1 MRRGNRLSMQA
12 GDIQPQRKKAILGW
26 CLYDWA
32 NSAFAT
38 SGTVAIIPVYFVLL
52 FQEEFSQQSNILGF
66 NITASSAWSLLVA
79 LSTIVVALS
88 SPVLGVIAD
97 RLMIR
102 KALVTV
108 YTIAGSG
115 FTVLLF
121 FSAYTGSSW
130 LWVAG
135 CFLLANIGFAGANVF
150 YNALLPHLVSNDDMD
165 SVSSKGFAFGYV
177 GGGLLLAI
185 HLAVLF
191 TYSGTDSEDLVT
203 RACIASIGLWW
214 FGWAVI
220 SYKLVPEPGDGSRDR
235 EFVRSAVK
243 VAGGQV
249 LTTLREITR
258 FKALAFYL
266 LTYLLFND
274 AIQTV
279 IAVAGAYGPDVL
291 GVTIIGNIATI
302 LVVQFVAAGGAA
314 LFAWVAKL
322 VGTKRALT
330 YCLLGWVFVITFA
343 LAFAPLIPS
352 TEKEVDLVV
361 THDYAETFVVTQIN
375 VEMDDIRSDSM
386 WSEVTLK
393 QKVSEREILA
403 WAREDTAELSL
414 MISGGN
420 RDGEVLIG
428 NAHRSS
434 LGDGPIDWWPIL
446 VRSKVWE
453 PLGMPVDLQWLALGL
468 VLGMVMGGS
477 QALARSLFAV
487 MTPLT
492 KSGEFFGFFGLVG
505 KASSVFGPMLYVVVT
520 GVYDTRVAILA
531 LLSIIGVG
539 TILLGR
545 VKVEEGVAVAQEE
558 DKRASSAAQQS

>member
-1 MRRGNRLSMQA
+1 VRS
-12 GDIQPQRKKAILGW
+12 GDTSITNKRAILGW
-26 CLYDWA
+26 CFYDWA

-52 FQEEFSQQSNILGF
+52 FQAEYGQQTEILGF
-66 NITASSAWSLLVA
+66 NVTASSVWSLLIA
-79 LSTIVVALS
+79 LSTMVVALT

-108 YTIAGSG
+108 YTLAGAG
-115 FTVLLF
+115 FTFLLF

-130 LWVAG
+130 MWIAG
-135 CFLLANIGFAGANVF
+135 CFLLANIGFAGGNVF
-150 YNALLPHLVSNDDMD
+150 YNSLLPHLVSNEDMD
-165 SVSSKGFAFGYV
+165 SVSSKGFAYGYV

-185 HLAVLF
+185 HLAILF
-191 TYSGTDSEDLVT
+191 YYSGSDFEDFAT

-214 FGWAVI
+214 FGWAII
-220 SYKLVPEPGDGSRDR
+220 SYKLVPEPGGHLKDR
-235 EFVRSAVK
+235 KLVSSAVK
-243 VAGGQV
+243 VAGAQV
-249 LTTLREITR
+249 VRTLRDITR
-258 FKALAFYL
+258 FRALAFYL

-291 GVTIIGNIATI
+291 GVTIIGNIVTI

-314 LFAWVAKL
+314 LFAWFARL
-322 VGTKRALT
+322 LGAKRALT
-330 YCLLGWVFVITFA
+330 YCLVGWVLVITFA

-361 THDYAETFVVTQIN
+361 SHNYAGTFVVSQIN
-375 VEMDDIRSDSM
+375 VEVEAIKSDSL
-386 WSEVTLK
+386 WAAVSLD
-393 QKVSEREILA
+393 QKVSEREIRD
-403 WAREDTAELSL
+403 WEQDKSAELSL
-414 MISGGN
+414 MISGGA
-420 RDGEVLIG
+420 RDGEIVVG
-428 NAHRSS
+428 DAHKSS

-446 VRSKVWE
+446 VRSKLWE
-453 PLGMPVDLQWLALGL
+453 PLSMSVDLQWLVLGVVLGL
-468 VLGMVMGGS
+468 VMGGS

-505 KASSVFGPMLYVVVT
+505 KASSVFGPMVYVVVT
-520 GVYDTRVAILA
+520 GVYDTRVAIFA
-531 LLSIIGVG
+531 LLSIIVVG
-539 TILLGR
+539 TLLLVR
-545 VKVEEGVAVAQEE
+545 VNVEEGVEAAKEE
-558 DKRASSAAQQS
+558 DRRLSSAG

>member
-1 MRRGNRLSMQA
+1 MSQLSVRS
-12 GDIQPQRKKAILGW
+12 GDTSITNKRAILGW
-26 CLYDWA
+26 CFYDWA

-52 FQEEFSQQSNILGF
+52 FQAEYGQQTEILGF
-66 NITASSAWSLLVA
+66 NVTASSVWSLLIA
-79 LSTIVVALS
+79 LSTMVVALT

-108 YTIAGSG
+108 YTLAGAG
-115 FTVLLF
+115 FTFLLF

-130 LWVAG
+130 MWIAG
-135 CFLLANIGFAGANVF
+135 CFLLANIGFAGGNVF
-150 YNALLPHLVSNDDMD
+150 YNSLLPHLVSNEDMD
-165 SVSSKGFAFGYV
+165 SVSSKGFAYGYV

-185 HLAVLF
+185 HLAILF
-191 TYSGTDSEDLVT
+191 YYSGSDFEDFAT

-214 FGWAVI
+214 FGWAII
-220 SYKLVPEPGDGSRDR
+220 SYKLVPEPGGHLKDR
-235 EFVRSAVK
+235 KLVSSAVK
-243 VAGGQV
+243 VAGAQV
-249 LTTLREITR
+249 VRTLRDITR
-258 FKALAFYL
+258 FRALAFYL

-291 GVTIIGNIATI
+291 GVTIIGNIVTI

-314 LFAWVAKL
+314 LFAWFARL
-322 VGTKRALT
+322 LGAKRALT
-330 YCLLGWVFVITFA
+330 YCLVGWVLVITFA

-361 THDYAETFVVTQIN
+361 SHNYAGTFVVSQIN
-375 VEMDDIRSDSM
+375 VEVEAIKSDSL
-386 WSEVTLK
+386 WAAVSLD
-393 QKVSEREILA
+393 QKVSEREIRD
-403 WAREDTAELSL
+403 WEQDKSAELSL
-414 MISGGN
+414 MISGGA
-420 RDGEVLIG
+420 RDGEIVVG
-428 NAHRSS
+428 DAHKSS

-446 VRSKVWE
+446 VRSKLWE
-453 PLGMPVDLQWLALGL
+453 PLSMSVDLQWLVLGVVLGL
-468 VLGMVMGGS
+468 VMGGS

-505 KASSVFGPMLYVVVT
+505 KASSVFGPMVYVVVT
-520 GVYDTRVAILA
+520 GVYDTRVAIFA
-531 LLSIIGVG
+531 LLSIIVVG
-539 TILLGR
+539 TLLLVR
-545 VKVEEGVAVAQEE
+545 VNVEEGVEAAKEE
-558 DKRASSAAQQS
+558 DRRLSSAG

>member
-1 MRRGNRLSMQA
+1 MKGNRLSMQ
-12 GDIQPQRKKAILGW
+12 GDDVQPQRKRAILGW

-52 FQEEFSQQSNILGF
+52 FQAEFSQQTEILGF
-66 NITASSAWSLLVA
+66 NVTASSAWSLLVA

-108 YTIAGSG
+108 YTIGGAG

-121 FSAYTGSSW
+121 FSAYTGSEW

-165 SVSSKGFAFGYV
+165 SVSSKGFAYGYV

-191 TYSGTDSEDLVT
+191 SYSGSDYEDIAT
-203 RACIASIGLWW
+203 RACIASIGIWW
-214 FGWAVI
+214 FGWAVV
-220 SYKLVPEPGDGSRDR
+220 SYKLVPEPGEGSRDR

-249 LTTLREITR
+249 LRTLKEITR

-302 LVVQFVAAGGAA
+302 LVVQFVAAGGAS

-322 VGTKRALT
+322 SGAKRALT
-330 YCLLGWVFVITFA
+330 YCLTGWVLVITFA
-343 LAFAPLIPS
+343 LAFAPLIPT
-352 TEKEVDLVV
+352 TEKDVDLVV
-361 THDYAETFVVTQIN
+361 THDYAETFIVTQIN
-375 VEMDDIRSDSM
+375 VEVEDIQKDSLWSDVS
-386 WSEVTLK
+386 LN
-393 QKVSEREILA
+393 QKVSEREIRDWSSDEA
-403 WAREDTAELSL
+403 SELSL
-414 MISGGN
+414 MVSGGS
-420 RDGEVLIG
+420 RGSEVLVG
-428 NAHRSS
+428 DAHRSS
-434 LGDGPIDWWPIL
+434 LGDGPIDWWPMWM
-446 VRSKVWE
+446 RSKVWE
-453 PLGMPVDLQWLALGL
+453 PIGMSVDLQWLALGV
-468 VLGMVMGGS
+468 VLGLVMGGS

-487 MTPLT
+487 MTPLS

-505 KASSVFGPMLYVVVT
+505 KASSVFGPMLYVLVT

-539 TILLGR
+539 TLLLGR
-545 VKVEEGVAVAQEE
+545 VNVEERVAVAEEE
-558 DKRASSAAQQS
+558 DRRSQGVL

>member
-1 MRRGNRLSMQA
+1 MRS
-12 GDIQPQRKKAILGW
+12 GDTSITNKRAILGW
-26 CLYDWA
+26 CFYDWA

-52 FQEEFSQQSNILGF
+52 FQAEYGQQTEILGF
-66 NITASSAWSLLVA
+66 NVTASSVWSLLIA
-79 LSTIVVALS
+79 LSTMVVALT

-108 YTIAGSG
+108 YTLAGAG
-115 FTVLLF
+115 FTFLLF

-130 LWVAG
+130 MWIAG
-135 CFLLANIGFAGANVF
+135 CFLLANIGFAGGNVF
-150 YNALLPHLVSNDDMD
+150 YNSLLPHLVSNEDMD
-165 SVSSKGFAFGYV
+165 SVSSKGFAYGYV

-185 HLAVLF
+185 HLAILF
-191 TYSGTDSEDLVT
+191 YYSGSDFEDFAT

-214 FGWAVI
+214 FGWAII
-220 SYKLVPEPGDGSRDR
+220 SYKLVPEPGGHLKDR
-235 EFVRSAVK
+235 KLVSSAVK
-243 VAGGQV
+243 VAGAQV
-249 LTTLREITR
+249 VRTLRDITR
-258 FKALAFYL
+258 FRALAFYL

-291 GVTIIGNIATI
+291 GVTIIGNIVTI

-314 LFAWVAKL
+314 LFAWFARL
-322 VGTKRALT
+322 LGAKRALT
-330 YCLLGWVFVITFA
+330 YCLVGWVLVITFA

-361 THDYAETFVVTQIN
+361 SHNYAGTFVVSQIN
-375 VEMDDIRSDSM
+375 VEVEAIKSDSL
-386 WSEVTLK
+386 WAAVSLD
-393 QKVSEREILA
+393 QKVSEREIRD
-403 WAREDTAELSL
+403 WEQDKSAELSL
-414 MISGGN
+414 MISGGA
-420 RDGEVLIG
+420 RDGEIVVG
-428 NAHRSS
+428 DAHKSS

-446 VRSKVWE
+446 VRSKLWE
-453 PLGMPVDLQWLALGL
+453 PLSMSVDLQWLVLGVVLGL
-468 VLGMVMGGS
+468 VMGGS

-505 KASSVFGPMLYVVVT
+505 KASSVFGPMVYVVVT
-520 GVYDTRVAILA
+520 GVYDTRVAIFA
-531 LLSIIGVG
+531 LLSIIVVG
-539 TILLGR
+539 TLLLVR
-545 VKVEEGVAVAQEE
+545 VNVEEGVEAAKEE
-558 DKRASSAAQQS
+558 DRRLSSAG

>member
-1 MRRGNRLSMQA
+1 VSQLSVRS
-12 GDIQPQRKKAILGW
+12 GDTSITNKRAILGW
-26 CLYDWA
+26 CFYDWA

-52 FQEEFSQQSNILGF
+52 FQAEYGQQTEILGF
-66 NITASSAWSLLVA
+66 NVTASSVWSLLIA
-79 LSTIVVALS
+79 LSTMVVALT

-108 YTIAGSG
+108 YTLAGAG
-115 FTVLLF
+115 FTFLLF

-130 LWVAG
+130 MWIAG
-135 CFLLANIGFAGANVF
+135 CFLLANIGFAGGNVF
-150 YNALLPHLVSNDDMD
+150 YNSLLPHLVSNEDMD
-165 SVSSKGFAFGYV
+165 SVSSKGFAYGYV

-185 HLAVLF
+185 HLAILF
-191 TYSGTDSEDLVT
+191 YYSGSDFEDFAT

-214 FGWAVI
+214 FGWAII
-220 SYKLVPEPGDGSRDR
+220 SYKLVPEPGGHLKDR
-235 EFVRSAVK
+235 KLVSSAVK
-243 VAGGQV
+243 VAGAQV
-249 LTTLREITR
+249 VRTLRDITR
-258 FKALAFYL
+258 FRALAFYL

-291 GVTIIGNIATI
+291 GVTIIGNIVTI

-314 LFAWVAKL
+314 LFAWFARL
-322 VGTKRALT
+322 LGAKRALT
-330 YCLLGWVFVITFA
+330 YCLVGWVLVITFA

-361 THDYAETFVVTQIN
+361 SHNYAGTFVVSQIN
-375 VEMDDIRSDSM
+375 VEVEAIKSDSL
-386 WSEVTLK
+386 WAAVSLD
-393 QKVSEREILA
+393 QKVSEREIRD
-403 WAREDTAELSL
+403 WEQDKSAELSL
-414 MISGGN
+414 MISGGA
-420 RDGEVLIG
+420 RDGEIVVG
-428 NAHRSS
+428 DAHKSS

-446 VRSKVWE
+446 VRSKLWE
-453 PLGMPVDLQWLALGL
+453 PLSMSVDLQWLVLGVVLGL
-468 VLGMVMGGS
+468 VMGGS

-505 KASSVFGPMLYVVVT
+505 KASSVFGPMVYVVVT
-520 GVYDTRVAILA
+520 GVYDTRVAIFA
-531 LLSIIGVG
+531 LLSIIVVG
-539 TILLGR
+539 TLLLVR
-545 VKVEEGVAVAQEE
+545 VNVEEGVEAAKEE
-558 DKRASSAAQQS
+558 DRRLSSAG

>member
-1 MRRGNRLSMQA
+1 MSA
-12 GDIQPQRKKAILGW
+12 SDIHPQRKKAILGW

-52 FQEEFSQQSNILGF
+52 FQAEFSQQSEILGF
-66 NITASSAWSLLVA
+66 NVTASSAWSLLVA

-97 RLMIR
+97 KLMIR

-108 YTIAGSG
+108 YTIAGAG

-150 YNALLPHLVSNDDMD
+150 YNALLPHLVSNEDMD
-165 SVSSKGFAFGYV
+165 SVSSKGFAYGYV

-185 HLAVLF
+185 HLVVLF
-191 TYSGTDSEDLVT
+191 YYSGSDFEDLAT
-203 RACIASIGLWW
+203 RACIASIGVWW
-214 FGWAVI
+214 FGWAIV
-220 SYKLVPEPGDGSRDR
+220 SYKLVSEPGERPKDK
-235 EFVRSAVK
+235 ELVRGALK
-243 VAGGQV
+243 VAGAQV
-249 LTTLREITR
+249 IQTVRDMTR

-314 LFAWVAKL
+314 LFAWLAKVL
-322 VGTKRALT
+322 GTKRALT
-330 YCLLGWVFVITFA
+330 YCLVGWVFVITFA
-343 LAFAPLIPS
+343 LAFAPLVPS
-352 TEKEVDLVV
+352 TEKEVDLVLS
-361 THDYAETFVVTQIN
+361 HHYAETYVVTQIN
-375 VEMDDIRSDSM
+375 IDIEDIQNGSL
-386 WSEVTLK
+386 WSEVSLDHKVLK
-393 QKVSEREILA
+393 REMGE
-403 WAREDTAELSL
+403 WAQDRGSELSI
-414 MISGGN
+414 MITGGD
-420 RDGEVLIG
+420 RDGEILIG
-428 NAHRSS
+428 AAHRSS

-446 VRSKVWE
+446 VRSALWA
-453 PLGMPVDLQWLALGL
+453 PLGMAVDLQWLVLGVVLGL
-468 VLGMVMGGS
+468 VMGGS

-487 MTPLT
+487 MTPLS

-505 KASSVFGPMLYVVVT
+505 KASSVFGPMVYVLVT

-539 TILLGR
+539 TLLLTR
-545 VKVEEGVAVAQEE
+545 VNVEEGVAVAQEE
-558 DKRASSAAQQS
+558 DRRLSSGS